1 VEVPTTADP
10 KAALVNKNQGD
21 ASLESVVSKGTDTLA
36 SAMDKRSAVTE
47 ESSRE
52 LKNQQQQRKRRPSNK
67 KRQQQQTTS
76 NINDDD
82 SNNNRVHPITTSP
95 VQVSRTSLTDAGK
108 DSAVLDSKLNV
119 SAEMFLTQIVN

>member
-1 VEVPTTADP
+1 MLVQPT
-10 KAALVNKNQGD
+10 
-21 ASLESVVSKGTDTLA
+21 SLKHCA
-36 SAMDKRSAVTE
+36 
-47 ESSRE
+47 
-52 LKNQQQQRKRRPSNK
+52 SNK

-82 SNNNRVHPITTSP
+82 SNNNRVHLITTLP
-95 VQVSRTSLTDAGK
+95 VQVSCTSLTDAGK